1 MYVCIC
7 NGYRESE
14 IEQTARASGLSCP
27 VAVYQVLG
35 SGPCCGTCL
44 PMAQDI
50 INGVGNCSK
59 TLREQEPLPL
69 AAE

>member
-7 NGYRESE
+7 NGYRDSE

-35 SGPCCGTCL
+35 SGPCCGACL
-44 PMAQDI
+44 PMAQEI
-50 INGVGNCSK
+50 IDGTHQKASND
-59 TLREQEPLPL
+59 TAPLPL